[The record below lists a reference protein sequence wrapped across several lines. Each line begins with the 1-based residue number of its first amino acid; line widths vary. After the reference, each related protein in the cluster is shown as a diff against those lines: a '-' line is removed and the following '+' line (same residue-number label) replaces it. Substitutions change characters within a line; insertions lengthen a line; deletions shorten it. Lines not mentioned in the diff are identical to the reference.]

1 VLTKDS
7 IARSFA
13 HIEFARIRHAHNQGF
28 NMDEIDQANDLAE
41 TLRNAAIMRSQREVS
56 AVNKTG
62 ICAECDEVI
71 DPERLAVAPF
81 ARHCISCATDLARKA
96 KTHRSFS

>member
-1 VLTKDS
+1 
-7 IARSFA
+7 
-13 HIEFARIRHAHNQGF
+13 
-28 NMDEIDQANDLAE
+28 MDEIDQANDLAE
-41 TLRNAAIMRSQREVS
+41 TLRIAAIQRSQREV
-56 AVNKTG
+56 AGVNKTG
-62 ICAECDEVI
+62 ICAECEEAI